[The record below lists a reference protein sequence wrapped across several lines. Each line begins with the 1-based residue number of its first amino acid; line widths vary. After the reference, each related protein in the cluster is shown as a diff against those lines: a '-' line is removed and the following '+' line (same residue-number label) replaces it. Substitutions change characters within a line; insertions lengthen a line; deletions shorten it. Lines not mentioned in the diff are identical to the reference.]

1 MAARLGRARA
11 RCPGCPGSVSRA
23 RPPNR
28 TCVSPRIRLSTCL
41 ARCSAA
47 GGGGGPGSRDVRH
60 AVAVAGHGDAGGAG
74 EHDPVPNRRAESSL
88 AQRCNLSCI
97 RRTVAQAEPSSG
109 HATTPV
115 FTSVSPSLAVCSLT
129 DTLPPFPM
137 WPAFPSSEYYDGS
150 APSAPVSRHRTYPPV
165 PRLAG
170 AFAGMSDEWFPRSLL
185 FGSRIRH
192 PALPLRPRHGYAV
205 DLHHGLPG

>member
-1 MAARLGRARA
+1 MSLRLGRARA

-47 GGGGGPGSRDVRH
+47 GGGRDPGSRDVRH
-60 AVAVAGHGDAGGAG
+60 AVAIAGHRDAGCAG

-97 RRTVAQAEPSSG
+97 RRTVDQAESSSG
-109 HATTPV
+109 QATTPV
-115 FTSVSPSLAVCSLT
+115 FTSVSPSLCSLLL
-129 DTLPPFPM
+129 DRHAAVLPQVAGFPVL
-137 WPAFPSSEYYDGS
+137 G
-150 APSAPVSRHRTYPPV
+150 VLRR
-165 PRLAG
+165 
-170 AFAGMSDEWFPRSLL
+170 
-185 FGSRIRH
+185 
-192 PALPLRPRHGYAV
+192 LRPIRPCQSASNLSTDHA
-205 DLHHGLPG
+205 PGRRVRWSVRRMVPTFTVVRLTD